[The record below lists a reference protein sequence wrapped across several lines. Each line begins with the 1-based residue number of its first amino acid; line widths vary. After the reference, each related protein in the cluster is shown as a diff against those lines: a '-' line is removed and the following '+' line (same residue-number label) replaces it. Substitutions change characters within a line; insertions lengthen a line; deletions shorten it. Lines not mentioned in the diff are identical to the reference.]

1 MRKRLVALVA
11 LVGIVAMMGCG
22 YYTAGVARAA
32 ARYTD
37 AASVSVSLN
46 ISGGKASCSGQIKP
60 NASNKKAKVTIK
72 LQKKTGSSWT
82 TMQTWSKT
90 ATGLAGAKASGTR
103 AVTAGLTYRVYLTG
117 YVYDSNGN
125 VLESITKASASKV
138 A

>member
-1 MRKRLVALVA
+1 MWILHRRGGAGGGPVYGCR
-11 LVGIVAMMGCG
+11 VGERFAEHQ
-22 YYTAGVARAA
+22 R
-32 ARYTD
+32 R
-37 AASVSVSLN
+37 
-46 ISGGKASCSGQIKP
+46 KASCSGQIKP

>member
-1 MRKRLVALVA
+1 M
-11 LVGIVAMMGCG
+11 
-22 YYTAGVARAA
+22 
-32 ARYTD
+32 
-37 AASVSVSLN
+37 
-46 ISGGKASCSGQIKP
+46 
-60 NASNKKAKVTIK
+60 TIK

>member
-46 ISGGKASCSGQIKP
+46 ISGARPPAADRLSPMPPIKRP
-60 NASNKKAKVTIK
+60 
-72 LQKKTGSSWT
+72 
-82 TMQTWSKT
+82 
-90 ATGLAGAKASGTR
+90 R
-103 AVTAGLTYRVYLTG
+103 
-117 YVYDSNGN
+117 
-125 VLESITKASASKV
+125 
-138 A
+138 